1 MNLEQ
6 RNEVYQQAIDTW
18 GAQAQMEMA
27 NEEAT
32 EFALAVRKQIRKNND
47 QTFTNLVEEFA
58 DIEIMLEQV
67 ELMHSHLGFRDMVN
81 AQKEY
86 KVKRLKKRLDEH
98 SFEALPNE

>member
-1 MNLEQ
+1 MDLEK
-6 RNEVYQQAIDTW
+6 RKEVYQQAVDTW
-18 GAQAQMEMA
+18 GSKAQMEMA

-47 QTFTNLVEEFA
+47 QSFANLVEEFA

-81 AQKEY
+81 GQKEF
-86 KVKRLKKRLDEH
+86 KVNRLKQRLDQL

>member
-6 RNEVYQQAIDTW
+6 RNEIYQQAVDTW

-27 NEEAT
+27 NEEAL
-32 EFALAVRKQIRKNND
+32 EFALSIRKQLRKNND
-47 QTFTNLVEEFA
+47 QSFANLVEEFA

-81 AQKEY
+81 SQKEF
-86 KVKRLKKRLDEH
+86 KINRLKKRLDEKT
-98 SFEALPNE
+98 FEALPNE

>member
-6 RNEVYQQAIDTW
+6 RNEIYQQAVDTW
-18 GAQAQMEMA
+18 GTQAQMEMA

-67 ELMHSHLGFRDMVN
+67 ELMHAHLGFRDMVN
-81 AQKEY
+81 SQKEF
-86 KVKRLKKRLDEH
+86 KINRLKKRLDEKT
-98 SFEALPNE
+98 FEALPNE